1 MLIRIIDKIT
11 SQFFQ
16 FQLWLYALKKMQNK
30 NDFVFGIQAKS
41 STDLVR
47 KMKIKVEN
55 DRALKSNPTNQE
67 INNIQTNVGN
77 IQKLDHRKQ
86 SKVEVSKK
94 VVESNKSVVQ
104 NNNKKQLEVQATKK
118 SVEPSKVSVQN
129 SNIRR
134 QFEVEVS
141 NKVVETSKVPI
152 QNIKRKLLV
161 EASKK
166 IVEPSKV
173 LVNNNTK
180 KKLKCTVDH
189 QAKGSIESRVSK
201 NIDEQT
207 KEENQIQGST
217 VDQQAFDKKKTM
229 RNKEQHGVEEFDD
242 EDIEE
247 NEMEEYM
254 ENGSNYDGEEVG
266 GKNVNKEEG
275 NTLGASSSGLVR
287 KRGKT
292 LCRKIHAWEFKD
304 RQEITLNEVGIPIGP
319 DEKTVSELSSFL
331 GTIGRNSNLCP
342 LTFINWIALVKYWE
356 EHEIDPVWE
365 YVNEKYNVPKEGRKA
380 VFAIEVSQQNAKNVA
395 QLKWRHRMGNKGFA
409 VIREKMRESNEDK
422 EPPTQAEM
430 FIATRQS
437 RKGKE
442 LDQETNTAII
452 KLQDLIEN
460 QGKSSSEAFESVLG
474 KQKPGRVRC
483 HGRTTTPTLLKRNE
497 EIAKLKRDH
506 VAEVRHVIQE
516 MEERR
521 RQDKEETER
530 RMQLLLKTIL
540 NQNTSNLDIEAL
552 AALISAP
559 ATDANSALRSS
570 ASTHAPTNDQN
581 MNDDIN
587 GDFQSFGDEET

>member
-1 MLIRIIDKIT
+1 
-11 SQFFQ
+11 
-16 FQLWLYALKKMQNK
+16 
-30 NDFVFGIQAKS
+30 
-41 STDLVR
+41 
-47 KMKIKVEN
+47 
-55 DRALKSNPTNQE
+55 
-67 INNIQTNVGN
+67 
-77 IQKLDHRKQ
+77 
-86 SKVEVSKK
+86 
-94 VVESNKSVVQ
+94 
-104 NNNKKQLEVQATKK
+104 
-118 SVEPSKVSVQN
+118 
-129 SNIRR
+129 
-134 QFEVEVS
+134 
-141 NKVVETSKVPI
+141 
-152 QNIKRKLLV
+152 
-161 EASKK
+161 
-166 IVEPSKV
+166 
-173 LVNNNTK
+173 
-180 KKLKCTVDH
+180 
-189 QAKGSIESRVSK
+189 
-201 NIDEQT
+201 
-207 KEENQIQGST
+207 
-217 VDQQAFDKKKTM
+217 
-229 RNKEQHGVEEFDD
+229 
-242 EDIEE
+242 
-247 NEMEEYM
+247 MEEYM

-266 GKNVNKEEG
+266 GTNVNKAEG

-292 LCRKIHAWEFKD
+292 LCRKIHAREFKD

-319 DEKTVSELSSFL
+319 GEKTVSELSSFL

-380 VFAIEVSQQNAKNVA
+380 VFSTVNDAWRRYKCSLKKKHFSKYKNLKKKLKNRPQEVPEEDFRKLLEYWRDGKNQEVSHQNAQNIA

-409 VIREKMRESNEDK
+409 VIREKMRECNEDK

-506 VAEVRHVIQE
+506 AAEVRHVIQE

-530 RMQLLLKTIL
+530 RMQLLLKTVL
-540 NQNTSNLDIEAL
+540 NQNTSIW
-552 AALISAP
+552 I
-559 ATDANSALRSS
+559 
-570 ASTHAPTNDQN
+570 
-581 MNDDIN
+581 
-587 GDFQSFGDEET
+587 